1 MRLTSH
7 DLRDLQIL
15 KYYRLVRKWA
25 CKTYGLTDADLELL
39 IYLDCKGRF
48 TRQEFI
54 DGTYTMSWD
63 KNRWEKLRRNGWIE
77 AWRHRNRTTIK
88 YSVFKTSFKCSH
100 LISRIYRILLGE
112 EDIPFSKVVN
122 NAEGILD
129 KVITTDKE
137 RDEAKLA
144 LKSLLLEAEKE
155 AFAKEVED
163 RKSARD
169 MYKDDA
175 FIQKVLAT
183 LFTAAYF
190 GLSFMMFKVFVV
202 KEINLGE
209 FEISFISTIFG
220 AMSAKVNTVVDFF
233 FGGSSKKNEQIKK

>member
-1 MRLTSH
+1 MIGNIMS
-7 DLRDLQIL
+7 
-15 KYYRLVRKWA
+15 
-25 CKTYGLTDADLELL
+25 GLFGKIVD
-39 IYLDCKGRF
+39 
-48 TRQEFI
+48 
-54 DGTYTMSWD
+54 
-63 KNRWEKLRRNGWIE
+63 
-77 AWRHRNRTTIK
+77 
-88 YSVFKTSFKCSH
+88 
-100 LISRIYRILLGE
+100 
-112 EDIPFSKVVN
+112 

-144 LKSLLLEAEKE
+144 LKSLLLEAERE

-175 FIQKVLAT
+175 LIQKILAS
-183 LFTAAYF
+183 LFTLAYF
-190 GLSFMMFKVFVV
+190 GLSFMMFRYFVMGDL
-202 KEINLGE
+202 ELGE

-233 FGGSSKKNEQIKK
+233 FGGSSKKNEQQNNK

>member
-1 MRLTSH
+1 M
-7 DLRDLQIL
+7 IG
-15 KYYRLVRKWA
+15 KFVN
-25 CKTYGLTDADLELL
+25 GLFGKIVD
-39 IYLDCKGRF
+39 
-48 TRQEFI
+48 
-54 DGTYTMSWD
+54 
-63 KNRWEKLRRNGWIE
+63 
-77 AWRHRNRTTIK
+77 
-88 YSVFKTSFKCSH
+88 
-100 LISRIYRILLGE
+100 
-112 EDIPFSKVVN
+112 

-144 LKSLLLEAEKE
+144 LRRLLLEAETE

-175 FIQKVLAT
+175 FIQKILAT
-183 LFTAAYF
+183 LFTVAYF
-190 GLSFMMFKVFVV
+190 ALSFVMFRFFMIGDI
-202 KEINLGE
+202 ELGE

-233 FGGSSKKNEQIKK
+233 FGGSSKKNEQQNNK

>member
-1 MRLTSH
+1 M
-7 DLRDLQIL
+7 IG
-15 KYYRLVRKWA
+15 KIVG
-25 CKTYGLTDADLELL
+25 GLF
-39 IYLDCKGRF
+39 G
-48 TRQEFI
+48 
-54 DGTYTMSWD
+54 
-63 KNRWEKLRRNGWIE
+63 
-77 AWRHRNRTTIK
+77 
-88 YSVFKTSFKCSH
+88 
-100 LISRIYRILLGE
+100 
-112 EDIPFSKVVN
+112 KVVE

-144 LKSLLLEAEKE
+144 LKRLLLEAERE

-175 FIQKVLAT
+175 FIQKILAT

-190 GLSFMMFKVFVV
+190 GLSFMMFRVFVMGDM
-202 KEINLGE
+202 NLGE

-233 FGGSSKKNEQIKK
+233 FGGSSKKNEQQNK

>member
-1 MRLTSH
+1 M
-7 DLRDLQIL
+7 IG
-15 KYYRLVRKWA
+15 KLVG
-25 CKTYGLTDADLELL
+25 GLF
-39 IYLDCKGRF
+39 G
-48 TRQEFI
+48 
-54 DGTYTMSWD
+54 
-63 KNRWEKLRRNGWIE
+63 
-77 AWRHRNRTTIK
+77 
-88 YSVFKTSFKCSH
+88 
-100 LISRIYRILLGE
+100 
-112 EDIPFSKVVN
+112 KVVE

-144 LKSLLLEAEKE
+144 LRRLLLDAETE
-155 AFAKEVED
+155 AFKQEVED
-163 RKSARD
+163 RKSARN

-190 GLSFMMFKVFVV
+190 GLSFMMFKVFVM
-202 KEINLGE
+202 KDIDLGE

-233 FGGSSKKNEQIKK
+233 FGGSSKKNEQQNNK

>member
-1 MRLTSH
+1 M
-7 DLRDLQIL
+7 IG
-15 KYYRLVRKWA
+15 KFIG
-25 CKTYGLTDADLELL
+25 GLF
-39 IYLDCKGRF
+39 G
-48 TRQEFI
+48 
-54 DGTYTMSWD
+54 
-63 KNRWEKLRRNGWIE
+63 N
-77 AWRHRNRTTIK
+77 
-88 YSVFKTSFKCSH
+88 
-100 LISRIYRILLGE
+100 
-112 EDIPFSKVVN
+112 VVD

-144 LKSLLLEAEKE
+144 LKRLLLEAEKE

-175 FIQKVLAT
+175 FIQKILAT
-183 LFTAAYF
+183 LFTIAYF
-190 GLSFMMFKVFVV
+190 GLSFMMFRYFVMGDL
-202 KEINLGE
+202 ELGE

-233 FGGSSKKNEQIKK
+233 FGGSSKKNQEQNK

>member
-1 MRLTSH
+1 M
-7 DLRDLQIL
+7 IG
-15 KYYRLVRKWA
+15 KFIG
-25 CKTYGLTDADLELL
+25 GLF
-39 IYLDCKGRF
+39 G
-48 TRQEFI
+48 
-54 DGTYTMSWD
+54 
-63 KNRWEKLRRNGWIE
+63 
-77 AWRHRNRTTIK
+77 
-88 YSVFKTSFKCSH
+88 
-100 LISRIYRILLGE
+100 
-112 EDIPFSKVVN
+112 KVVN

-144 LKSLLLEAEKE
+144 LRRLLLEAEAE
-155 AFAKEVED
+155 AFNKEVED

-175 FIQKVLAT
+175 FIQKILAT

-190 GLSFMMFKVFVV
+190 GLSFMMFKFFVM
-202 KEINLGE
+202 KDINLGE

>member
-1 MRLTSH
+1 M
-7 DLRDLQIL
+7 IG
-15 KYYRLVRKWA
+15 KFIG
-25 CKTYGLTDADLELL
+25 GLF
-39 IYLDCKGRF
+39 G
-48 TRQEFI
+48 
-54 DGTYTMSWD
+54 
-63 KNRWEKLRRNGWIE
+63 
-77 AWRHRNRTTIK
+77 
-88 YSVFKTSFKCSH
+88 
-100 LISRIYRILLGE
+100 
-112 EDIPFSKVVN
+112 KVVE

-144 LKSLLLEAEKE
+144 LKTLLLEAERE

-190 GLSFMMFKVFVV
+190 GLSFMMFRVFVMGD
-202 KEINLGE
+202 ISLGE

-233 FGGSSKKNEQIKK
+233 FGGSSKKNEQQNK

>member
-1 MRLTSH
+1 MIGKFVT
-7 DLRDLQIL
+7 
-15 KYYRLVRKWA
+15 
-25 CKTYGLTDADLELL
+25 GLF
-39 IYLDCKGRF
+39 G
-48 TRQEFI
+48 
-54 DGTYTMSWD
+54 
-63 KNRWEKLRRNGWIE
+63 
-77 AWRHRNRTTIK
+77 
-88 YSVFKTSFKCSH
+88 
-100 LISRIYRILLGE
+100 
-112 EDIPFSKVVN
+112 KVVD

-144 LKSLLLEAEKE
+144 LRRLLLEAETE

-190 GLSFMMFKVFVV
+190 GLSFMMFRYFVMGDI
-202 KEINLGE
+202 EMGE

-233 FGGSSKKNEQIKK
+233 FGGSSKKNEQQTKK